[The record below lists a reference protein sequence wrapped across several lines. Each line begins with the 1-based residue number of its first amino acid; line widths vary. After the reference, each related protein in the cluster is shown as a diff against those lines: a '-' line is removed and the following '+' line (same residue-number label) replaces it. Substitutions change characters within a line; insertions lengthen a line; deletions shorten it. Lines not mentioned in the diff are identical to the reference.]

1 VLLPTFANWDRST
14 LPPGASLP
22 HRAADPVTTVQGMPE
37 DFDVDAMVVRFKE
50 RAAAVRKRGIPP
62 LEGDDR
68 KRFMQRMQLDYM
80 DYAMLGDATGSLE
93 DGILTLRIDL
103 RPKSEG

>member
-1 VLLPTFANWDRST
+1 
-14 LPPGASLP
+14 
-22 HRAADPVTTVQGMPE
+22 MPE
-37 DFDVDAMVVRFKE
+37 DFDVDAMVTRFKE

-80 DYAMLGDATGSLE
+80 DYAMLGDATGTLE
-93 DGILTLRIDL
+93 DGVLVLRIDL
-103 RPKSEG
+103 RPQPEE

>member
-1 VLLPTFANWDRST
+1 
-14 LPPGASLP
+14 
-22 HRAADPVTTVQGMPE
+22 MPD
-37 DFDVDAMVVRFKE
+37 DFDVDAMVTRFKE
-50 RAAAVRKRGIPP
+50 RAAAVRSRGIPP

-68 KRFMQRMQLDYM
+68 KRFMARMQLDYM
-80 DYAMLGDATGSLE
+80 DYAMVGDATGTLD

>member
-1 VLLPTFANWDRST
+1 
-14 LPPGASLP
+14 
-22 HRAADPVTTVQGMPE
+22 MPD
-37 DFDVDAMVVRFKE
+37 DFDVDAMVTRFKE
-50 RAAAVRKRGIPP
+50 RAAAVRSRGVPP

-68 KRFMQRMQLDYM
+68 RRFMARMQLDYM
-80 DYAMLGDATGSLE
+80 DYAMLGDATGTLD

>member
-1 VLLPTFANWDRST
+1 MA
-14 LPPGASLP
+14 
-22 HRAADPVTTVQGMPE
+22 E
-37 DFDVDAMVVRFKE
+37 DFDVDAMVARFKE
-50 RAAAVRKRGIPP
+50 RAAAVRKRGVPP

-80 DYAMLGDATGSLE
+80 DYAMLGDATGTLD

-103 RPKSEG
+103 RPKSDG

>member
-1 VLLPTFANWDRST
+1 
-14 LPPGASLP
+14 
-22 HRAADPVTTVQGMPE
+22 MPE
-37 DFDVDAMVVRFKE
+37 DFDVDAMVTRFKE
-50 RAAAVRKRGIPP
+50 RAAAVRSRGVPP

-80 DYAMLGDATGSLE
+80 DYAMLGDATGTLD

-103 RPKSEG
+103 RPKPDG